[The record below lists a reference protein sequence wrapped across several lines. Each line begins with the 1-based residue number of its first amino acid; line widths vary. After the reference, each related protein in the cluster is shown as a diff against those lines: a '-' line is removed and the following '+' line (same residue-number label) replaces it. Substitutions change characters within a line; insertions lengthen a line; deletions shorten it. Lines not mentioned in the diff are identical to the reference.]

1 MDERVMRPICHS
13 GWKWF
18 WGAWR

>member
-1 MDERVMRPICHS
+1 MDERAMRPICHS